1 MSQIFGNNRQ
11 QEIDAYLEGKMSQEE
26 VMIFEGKLEKDS
38 ELKEDV
44 LLQQSIHQSFK
55 EDDWSTIPN
64 STDNEELQSMQ
75 SILRNEQN
83 TIISSTI
90 RQVGDLYINKDQP
103 TKGNTRFYLRIAMAA
118 AVLMLFALPFL
129 INLNSKSYYDQY
141 ANWEHLPSLRSKGNT
156 QAKIIEGESL
166 YLSQQY
172 TDAIQYFEENIDKQD
187 TYYSYALI
195 YLGTSYFQIDNIE
208 KAHQT
213 YDLLIDSNTLQ
224 SSYGYWYKLL
234 LYLKSEN
241 IEKAKEM
248 ITLIVSNPDHYNYME
263 ARKLEKELE
272 NK

>member
-1 MSQIFGNNRQ
+1 MSQIFENNRQ
-11 QEIDAYLEGKMSQEE
+11 QEIDAYLEGKMSQKE
-26 VMIFEGKLEKDS
+26 VMIFEEKLEKDS
-38 ELKEDV
+38 ELKENV

-90 RQVGDLYINKDQP
+90 RQVGDQYINKDRP
-103 TKGNTRFYLRIAMAA
+103 TKSNTRFYLRIAMAA

-248 ITLIVSNPDHYNYME
+248 ITLIVSNPDHYNYKE